1 MTFCDLALVRRKAT
15 KTSLMNIQT
24 SWFGCTILPINSLCI
39 CQNNNVF
46 LTTVWT
52 IQVCLHNIFTMLTL
66 LKKPILDNQE
76 IHQYDCNLKLPP
88 ICIFHQYAWKSLWHN
103 HSVHHLHS
111 KYVQT
116 QWLTWYASTRFF
128 QWPWTWPFHLK
139 SALPVTSDVGNLSS
153 TCEHCMSFHFQ
164 VNSGHR
170 TDR

>member
-52 IQVCLHNIFTMLTL
+52 IQVCLHNIFIMLTL
-66 LKKPILDNQE
+66 LKKLILDNQE

-128 QWPWTWPFHLK
+128 
-139 SALPVTSDVGNLSS
+139 PVTLNLTFSPQICSASYLWCWQPLLYVWTLYVFPFSS
-153 TCEHCMSFHFQ
+153 
-164 VNSGHR
+164 
-170 TDR
+170 